1 MIYET
6 DPQFF
11 AYVFVEDTF
20 KCMMGKFHHK
30 MKSIIILAD
39 NQSTQFMF
47 KNCQK
52 TNALP
57 ILTRLSFSTV
67 QSFKVTF

>member
-6 DPQFF
+6 DPQSF
-11 AYVFVEDTF
+11 AYVFVEYTF
-20 KCMMGKFHHK
+20 ECMIGKFHHK
-30 MKSIIILAD
+30 IKSIILLAGIS
-39 NQSTQFMF
+39 STKFMF

-57 ILTRLSFSTV
+57 ILTRLSIKSV
-67 QSFKVTF
+67 